1 MIAQLQHTANL
12 TDLWRFKLGK
22 RSRVIPRA
30 THLFEEPGRLATVA
44 QNGLPST

>member
-22 RSRVIPRA
+22 RSRV
-30 THLFEEPGRLATVA
+30 GYY
-44 QNGLPST
+44 S

>member
-22 RSRVIPRA
+22 RVGYYS
-30 THLFEEPGRLATVA
+30 
-44 QNGLPST
+44 

>member
-22 RSRVIPRA
+22 VGYYS
-30 THLFEEPGRLATVA
+30 
-44 QNGLPST
+44 